1 MHMAPQKYEE
11 TASLKIFVDRGQ
23 ESQFE
28 KGAFAQLL
36 PWILKESLY
45 RRVRMKALPNGSIRG
60 RQSKSCDAVA
70 SDIHLQMCRK
80 ICGLGCVTRA
90 LMRP

>member
-1 MHMAPQKYEE
+1 MEEGRNAFFYLQNYCMHTIPSTDMHMAPQKYEE

-28 KGAFAQLL
+28 KGAFAELL

-45 RRVRMKALPNGSIRG
+45 RRVRTADEGF
-60 RQSKSCDAVA
+60 A
-70 SDIHLQMCRK
+70 
-80 ICGLGCVTRA
+80 
-90 LMRP
+90 